1 MSFFA
6 TLFFYD
12 LSKYY
17 KLRVISTFSG
27 KETFGMTI
35 ANNYIINNLYTGG
48 QYEN

>member
-1 MSFFA
+1 MLFFA

-17 KLRVISTFSG
+17 KLRVISTFSN
-27 KETFGMTI
+27 EDNFGMTI
-35 ANNYIINNLYTGG
+35 ANYIINNLYTGG